1 MDASLASGIL
11 RIVTLLVFGACGV
24 VLSRWFRQPRAVMT
38 WLALVVALVAASYTG
53 THAALLSVFGAAVY
67 LNWVLQS
74 LVLGIA
80 AGLLIRMARAGRLAK
95 KTA

>member
-1 MDASLASGIL
+1 
-11 RIVTLLVFGACGV
+11 
-24 VLSRWFRQPRAVMT
+24 MT
-38 WLALVVALVAASYTG
+38 WVAVVVALVAASYVG

-67 LNWVLQS
+67 LHWVLQS

>member
-1 MDASLASGIL
+1 LASGIL
-11 RIVTLLVFGACGV
+11 RIVALVVFGGCGV
-24 VLSRWFRQPRAVMT
+24 VISRWFRQPRAVMT
-38 WLALVVALVAASYTG
+38 WVALVVALVAASCVG

-80 AGLLIRMARAGRLAK
+80 VGLLIRMAKAGKLTK